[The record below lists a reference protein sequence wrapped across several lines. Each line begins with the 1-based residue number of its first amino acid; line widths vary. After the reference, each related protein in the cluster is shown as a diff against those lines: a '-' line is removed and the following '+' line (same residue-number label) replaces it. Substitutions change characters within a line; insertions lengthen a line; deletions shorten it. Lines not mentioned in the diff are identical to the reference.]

1 MKRLFVTFIAVM
13 AILPYVK
20 AEDLIPVRDSA
31 DKPVKL
37 IYDTDI
43 GGDIDDALALAILHN
58 MVKRGQI
65 ELVGVTITKSNIYA
79 AKFCKAFNIQYGHP
93 DVPIGLIKNGPRPDD
108 GKYARKVIEMKNEDG
123 SAKFPVPADWEPEDS
138 VVLLRKLLAAAEDN
152 SIVIAQVGMSTNLAR
167 LMDTPGDD
175 ISPLTGMELAAK
187 KVRLVVAMAG
197 AFAFNTKKYENY
209 REYNVIVDIPAAAKF
224 FQEWPGEIVVSGFE
238 IGVDILFPGEAFN
251 ADLRIKDSIVR
262 ESYRF
267 HRGGVDGKTQPTW
280 DLTCILFS
288 GRPESWRN
296 YFTLSPRG
304 KITVMNDGRFRFTET
319 PDGARRAF
327 ICSPEQKSI
336 IREAF
341 INLCTEL

>member
-1 MKRLFVTFIAVM
+1 M
-13 AILPYVK
+13 AILPYVQ
-20 AEDLIPVRDSA
+20 AEDLIPVRDSP

-43 GGDIDDALALAILHN
+43 GGDIDDALALAIIHN

-65 ELVGVTITKSNIYA
+65 EFIGLTITKSNINA
-79 AKFCKAFNIQYGHP
+79 AKYCKAFNIQYGHP
-93 DVPIGLIKNGPRPDD
+93 DVPIGLVKNGSRPDD
-108 GKYARKVIEMKNEDG
+108 GRYAQNVIRMKNEDG
-123 SAKFPVPADWEPEDS
+123 SAKFPFPADWEPEDS
-138 VVLLRKLLAAAEDN
+138 IVLLRKLLAAAEDN

-167 LMDTPGDD
+167 LMDTPSDD

-197 AFAFNTKKYENY
+197 AFAFNTKEYENH
-209 REYNVIVDIPAAAKF
+209 REWNVILDIPSAAKV
-224 FQEWPGEIVVSGFE
+224 FQEWPGEIVVSGYE
-238 IGVDILFPGEAFN
+238 VGIDILFPGDAFN
-251 ADLRIKDSIVR
+251 ADLRTKDSILR

-267 HRGGVDGKTQPTW
+267 HRGGVDGKTRPTW

-304 KITVMNDGRFRFTET
+304 TITVLDDGLFKFIET
-319 PDGARRAF
+319 PNGNRRAF